1 MREELGGMRKEVEGE
16 KQDLLASL
24 AELTRYLG
32 GEIQMFLVLLS
43 IHPPDLCLL
52 LTCPSRRMVDS
63 LSCLEAEEGELE
75 VARRSGE
82 EREREVVVVRQQ
94 LELELARLGDC
105 HREIEGYSGQLEE
118 ALRWAHHNIQSG
130 YRL

>member
-1 MREELGGMRKEVEGE
+1 VTLDSLREELGGMRKEVEGE
-16 KQDLLASL
+16 KQDMLASL
-24 AELTRYLG
+24 AELT
-32 GEIQMFLVLLS
+32 
-43 IHPPDLCLL
+43 
-52 LTCPSRRMVDS
+52 RRMVDS

-82 EREREVVVVRQQ
+82 EREREVVAVRQQ

-118 ALRWAHHNIQSG
+118 ALRWARHNIQSG